1 MLAEPRKEMTIIM
14 NDISVLQIFLLIVL
28 AMLGGIDPYISGLQ
42 LSKPAIAGFLA
53 GIIMGDIKTGL
64 LVGATLQLM
73 VLGVGTFGGSSIPDF
88 GTGAII
94 GTALGVVSGK
104 GIEFAIGISVPVGLL
119 LVQLDILARFCGV
132 YFLHRVDKHIEEEN
146 FHKIS
151 FEAWLSLIPIAL
163 SRAIPVGLCLIFG
176 NEVVNTV
183 LNYAP
188 DWLMGGLKL
197 AGAVLPVVGIAIL
210 LHYLPIKKFVGFLI
224 IGYVLAA
231 YFKIP
236 MMGISFVGLAAALI
250 HYKKLQEGHLLE
262 SKLVANNY
270 TDINGEVED
279 DEV

>member
-1 MLAEPRKEMTIIM
+1 MM

-210 LHYLPIKKFVGFLI
+210 LHYLPIKKFFGFLI

-250 HYKKLQEGHLLE
+250 HYKKLQDGHLLE

>member
-1 MLAEPRKEMTIIM
+1 M
-14 NDISVLQIFLLIVL
+14 NDISFFQIFSLICL
-28 AMLGGIDPYISGLQ
+28 AILGGIDPYLSGLQ
-42 LSKPAIAGFLA
+42 LSKPAISGFLA

-132 YFLHRVDKHIEEEN
+132 YFLHRVDKHIEKEN

-151 FEAWLSLIPIAL
+151 LEAWLSLIPIAL

-176 NEVVNTV
+176 NEVVNTA

-197 AGAVLPVVGIAIL
+197 AGAILPVVGIAIL
-210 LHYLPIKKFVGFLI
+210 LHYLPIRNFFGFLI
-224 IGYVLAA
+224 IGYILAA
-231 YFKIP
+231 YLNIP
-236 MMGISFVGLAAALI
+236 MMGISFTGLAAAII
-250 HYKKLQEGHLLE
+250 HYKKLQDKRLLE
-262 SKLVANNY
+262 LKLDTINHIEVV
-270 TDINGEVED
+270 NGEVDD
-279 DEV
+279 DEI

>member
-119 LVQLDILARFCGV
+119 LVQLDILARFFGV

>member
-1 MLAEPRKEMTIIM
+1 ML
-14 NDISVLQIFLLIVL
+14 NDISLLQILSLICL
-28 AMLGGIDPYISGLQ
+28 AILAGIDPYISGLQ
-42 LSKPAIAGFLA
+42 LSKPAISGFLA
-53 GIIMGDIKTGL
+53 GVIMGDIKTGL
-64 LVGATLQLM
+64 LVGSTLQLM

-119 LVQLDILARFCGV
+119 LVQLDIFARFCGV
-132 YFLHRVDKHIEEEN
+132 FFLHRIDKHIDNEN

-151 FEAWLSLIPIAL
+151 LDAWLSLLPIAL

-197 AGAVLPVVGIAIL
+197 AGAILPVVGIAIL
-210 LHYLPIKKFVGFLI
+210 LHYLPIKSFFGFLI
-224 IGYVLAA
+224 AGYVLAA
-231 YFKIP
+231 YLKIP

-250 HYKKLQEGHLLE
+250 HYKKLQDRHLLE
-262 SKLVANNY
+262 SELVVINSA
-270 TDINGEVED
+270 DINGEVED
-279 DEV
+279 DEI

>member
-1 MLAEPRKEMTIIM
+1 MLAEPRKEITIIM

>member
-1 MLAEPRKEMTIIM
+1 MTIIM

-119 LVQLDILARFCGV
+119 LVQLDILARFFGV